1 MPSADLSAEQ
11 AMTLYMVGPAAH
23 REQDGA
29 APHHHEGPAADVEHE
44 RAAHLPA
51 VGAEQL
57 HRPVLLE
64 RAGWTGA
71 RHTCSVSRFM
81 ISMPVRS
88 PLWMVRSWLCPANGF
103 WWMRP
108 SGWRSKKQP

>member
-1 MPSADLSAEQ
+1 MPSEDLSAEQ
-11 AMTLYMVGPAAH
+11 AITLYMVGPPPIARRMA
-23 REQDGA
+23 RLRTTTKVPRRMSSRSAPPTCPPSARSSSTARCSSRLRIDG
-29 APHHHEGPAADVEHE
+29 
-44 RAAHLPA
+44 R
-51 VGAEQL
+51 
-57 HRPVLLE
+57 
-64 RAGWTGA
+64 